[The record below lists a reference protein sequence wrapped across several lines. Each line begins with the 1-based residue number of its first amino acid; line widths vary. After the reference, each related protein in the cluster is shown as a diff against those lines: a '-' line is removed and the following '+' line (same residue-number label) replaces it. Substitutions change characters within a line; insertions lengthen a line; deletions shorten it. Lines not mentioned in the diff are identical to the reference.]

1 MVNYNCQRCGYKTN
15 RKSAFKSHLLRKN
28 LCKPILNE
36 LTRYTLLKSYGFDEE
51 AKKHDNILEIS
62 SLTSSKKSSI
72 HEDNSLDENKA
83 DNNICK
89 YCSKKLS
96 NYKNKWRHEKK
107 CKHQNKQNDIEILK
121 TLLEEKD
128 KLINDLLM
136 EIKNDKNENKKLMK
150 QLIKLSNKTTNN
162 LSNNNINSHNKIIIN
177 AYGSENIEYITEKVL
192 KKLVNRPGSAIPNLL
207 KMIHFNDNYPEN
219 KNLKVTNIHDPYIKV
234 HDGDEWK
241 LKNKGDIIED
251 IIITKRDILD
261 GAITNE
267 ESDEI
272 YLEKLERLDN
282 VIDDKKNNYIESKI
296 KEVLLNEGKDIN
308 V

>member
-1 MVNYNCQRCGYKTN
+1 MVNYNCQRCGYETN
-15 RKSAFKSHLLRKN
+15 HKSVFKKHLLRKN
-28 LCKPILNE
+28 LCKPKLNE
-36 LTRYTLLKSYGFDEE
+36 ITRYVLLLNNNFNEE
-51 AKKHDNILEIS
+51 ATNFKETSKCHTNVNSNVNLNVNKKGLHICDNCNKEF
-62 SLTSSKKSSI
+62 TTRQGKSK
-72 HEDNSLDENKA
+72 H
-83 DNNICK
+83 
-89 YCSKKLS
+89 KKL
-96 NYKNKWRHEKK
+96 YCKEKNKYDDL
-107 CKHQNKQNDIEILK
+107 NMLK

-128 KLINDLLM
+128 KLITKILND
-136 EIKNDKNENKKLMK
+136 NKKENEKKDRQINKLMR
-150 QLIKLSNKTTNN
+150 QLLKLSNKTTNN

>member
-1 MVNYNCQRCGYKTN
+1 M
-15 RKSAFKSHLLRKN
+15 F
-28 LCKPILNE
+28 
-36 LTRYTLLKSYGFDEE
+36 
-51 AKKHDNILEIS
+51 
-62 SLTSSKKSSI
+62 
-72 HEDNSLDENKA
+72 
-83 DNNICK
+83 
-89 YCSKKLS
+89 KKLS
-96 NYKNKWRHEKK
+96 CYKSKWRHEKT
-107 CKHQNKQNDIEILK
+107 CKKRRESK
-121 TLLEEKD
+121 EELLEKLLIEKD
-128 KLINDLLM
+128 KLISKQGKQINKLLQ
-136 EIKNDKNENKKLMK
+136 
-150 QLIKLSNKTTNN
+150 QLTKMSDNFGNNNNNTN
-162 LSNNNINSHNKIIIN
+162 SNNNINSHNKIIIN